1 MTLARVVGTVVSER
15 RADSITKLVYLL
27 VERCNQH
34 GAGKQDFLVAIDMMG
49 AKQGEVVLLSTG
61 SSARQTELTDDKPID
76 AVIIGIIETI
86 DERGIV
92 TYQKGEEKP

>member
-15 RADSITKLVYLL
+15 RADGIANPVYLL

-61 SSARQTELTDDKPID
+61 SSARQTEFTDDKPID
-76 AVIIGIIETI
+76 AVIIGIIEMI
-86 DERGIV
+86 DERGAV
-92 TYQKGEEKP
+92 MYQKGGEEI

>member
-1 MTLARVVGTVVSER
+1 MTLARVVGTVVSAQ
-15 RADSITKLVYLL
+15 RADGIANPVYLL

-86 DERGIV
+86 DERGAV
-92 TYQKGEEKP
+92 TYQKGREEI